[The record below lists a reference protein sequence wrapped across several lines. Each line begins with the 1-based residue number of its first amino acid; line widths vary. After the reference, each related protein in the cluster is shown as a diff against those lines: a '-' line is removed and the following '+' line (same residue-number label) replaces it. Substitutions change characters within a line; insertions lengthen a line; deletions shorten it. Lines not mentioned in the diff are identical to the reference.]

1 MFSDES
7 ANLKRLIHGNEAGK
21 QAAKTMERPTE
32 KPIASSPRHS
42 GIVLGIVMLGTL
54 MGSLDSTIVLLAFPV
69 INDSLHSDLA
79 TSLWIILAYLLV
91 IAVATTQMGRIGDS
105 YGRSRIFN
113 LGFVVFT
120 VGSALCGLSPH
131 IYLLISF
138 RAVQA
143 VGGAIMQATSGAIIA
158 DYFPRERRG
167 RAYGYNS
174 LGFTAGAMLGIVLGG
189 VITTFISWQYI
200 FFINIPIGVIAV
212 AVGTK
217 YLKDVSPRTGIK
229 LDLAGMGLLAS
240 ALVLLSLGLVEF
252 AAHGAAPYNIA
263 SAVVGAALLPIFIL
277 YDRRLQNPL
286 IDFQALKI
294 RVLRNAIL
302 AAFFTSVGY
311 FSVVFLVIM
320 YLQGIR
326 ALTPLNASLLLVPGY
341 VAGSFLGPIMGRLSD
356 KYGSRG
362 IATIGILFLA
372 AAILIYLTMG
382 TNSPLYIVLLASAVS
397 GLGTSMFFP
406 ANNSAVMANA
416 RAGSY
421 GSISGLLRTV
431 QNIGLV
437 GSYVLSI
444 SVAAASIPRQVA
456 FEVFIGTKSL
466 SGGVSHAFI
475 SGIDHAFYASLAIL
489 ALAGVLSFIRGKEI
503 RSQAPDAQNASR

>member
-1 MFSDES
+1 
-7 ANLKRLIHGNEAGK
+7 
-21 QAAKTMERPTE
+21 
-32 KPIASSPRHS
+32 
-42 GIVLGIVMLGTL
+42 MLGTL
-54 MGSLDSTIVLLAFPV
+54 MGALDSTIVLLAFPV

-91 IAVATTQMGRIGDS
+91 LAVATTQMGRIGDI

-113 LGFVVFT
+113 LGFVIFT
-120 VGSALCGLSPH
+120 VGSALCGFSPH
-131 IYLLISF
+131 IYSLIAF
-138 RAVQA
+138 RVVQA
-143 VGGAIMQATSGAIIA
+143 AGGAILQATSGAIIA

-189 VITTFISWQYI
+189 IITTFVSWQYI
-200 FFINIPIGVIAV
+200 FFINIPIGIIAVIA
-212 AVGTK
+212 GLK
-217 YLKDVSPRTGIK
+217 YIKDIEKTAAKIDFV
-229 LDLAGMGLLAS
+229 GMGLLAS
-240 ALVLLSLGLVEF
+240 ALVLLSLGLVNF
-252 AAHGAAPYNIA
+252 AAEGISVLSIILAVIGATLIP
-263 SAVVGAALLPIFIL
+263 VFIL
-277 YDRRLQNPL
+277 YDRRLENPM
-286 IDFQALKI
+286 IDFEAFKS
-294 RVLRNAIL
+294 RVLRNAIFS
-302 AAFFTSVGY
+302 AFFTSVGY

-356 KYGSRG
+356 KYGSRE
-362 IATIGILFLA
+362 IATIGIFFLGLA
-372 AAILIYLTMG
+372 VLIYLTMG
-382 TNSPLYIVLLASAVS
+382 VTSPLYIVLLASAVS

-416 RAGSY
+416 RTGSY

-437 GSYVLSI
+437 GSYVLAI

-456 FEVFIGTKSL
+456 FEVFIGTTNL
-466 SGGVSHAFI
+466 SGGVSQAFI
-475 SGIDHAFYASLAIL
+475 SGIDHAFYASIAIL
-489 ALAGVLSFIRGKEI
+489 AIAGVLSYIRGRDIRKETP
-503 RSQAPDAQNASR
+503 AKL

>member
-1 MFSDES
+1 MQEVPS
-7 ANLKRLIHGNEAGK
+7 
-21 QAAKTMERPTE
+21 
-32 KPIASSPRHS
+32 KPISTSGRHS
-42 GIVLGIVMLGTL
+42 SIVLAIVMLGTL
-54 MGSLDSTIVLLAFPV
+54 MGALDSTIVLLAFPV
-69 INDSLHSDLA
+69 INDKLHSDLS

-91 IAVATTQMGRIGDS
+91 LAVATTQMGRIGDI

-113 LGFVVFT
+113 LGFVIFT
-120 VGSALCGLSPH
+120 VGSALCGFSTH
-131 IYLLISF
+131 IYLLIGF

-143 VGGAIMQATSGAIIA
+143 VGGALLQATSGAIIA

-189 VITTFISWQYI
+189 IITTFLSWQYI
-200 FFINIPIGVIAV
+200 FFINIPIGIIAV
-212 AVGTK
+212 IVGLK
-217 YLKDVSPRTGIK
+217 YIKDFEKTSAK

-240 ALVLLSLGLVEF
+240 ALVLLSLGLVNF
-252 AAHGAAPYNIA
+252 ASEGISALNITLTVIGAVLMPVYIW
-263 SAVVGAALLPIFIL
+263 
-277 YDRRLQNPL
+277 YDRRLKNPM
-286 IDFQALKI
+286 IDFEALKI
-294 RVLRNAIL
+294 RVLRNAIFS
-302 AAFFTSVGY
+302 AFFTSVGY

-356 KYGSRG
+356 KYGSRE
-362 IATIGILFLA
+362 IATTGIFFLA
-372 AAILIYLTMG
+372 VAIVIYLTMNA
-382 TNSPLYIVLLASAVS
+382 TSSLYIVLFASAVS

-416 RAGSY
+416 RTGSY

-437 GSYVLSI
+437 GSYVLTI
-444 SVAAASIPRQVA
+444 SVAAASLPRQVA

-466 SGGVSHAFI
+466 SGGVSQAFI
-475 SGIDHAFYASLAIL
+475 SGIDHAFYASIAIL
-489 ALAGVLSFIRGKEI
+489 AVAGVLSFIRGRDIRKEVP
-503 RSQAPDAQNASR
+503 AK